1 MFIYLYTFTRLLDDL
16 TYLSISMFL
25 CLSLSISLS
34 GLCVD
39 LPNSPVLFAVDEYNT
54 WEAPSAFHYKMR
66 AVGGKEIC
74 VPNSLNFLGIKKAE
88 SEAYTMK
95 NGICIGAA
103 SSRYPNGLKIQYED
117 TKSSIPLTIRVPVYS
132 QVEIASCVSYYQ
144 QQNVIDGGMNTLD
157 VITYRMQSGY
167 VN

>member
-1 MFIYLYTFTRLLDDL
+1 
-16 TYLSISMFL
+16 MFL